1 MVYHIFL
8 SIQKLIKLW
17 VADLVIMNN
26 AACTFTYF
34 CVCGHMS
41 LCPSCRFLGAEFL
54 GYVIGADLNFQEI
67 ANLFSKVAL
76 PFCFLMSSVWD
87 SNCSASLSTLNIFSL
102 LNCGWVRTC
111 VVSSHC
117 DFNLDCSS
125 NVEHLF
131 ISLFVIHT
139 SLLVKYLVIDFVLFF
154 LSYWFCWIVRL
165 FYTECKLL
173 IYIF

>member
-67 ANLFSKVAL
+67 ANLFSKVAVQFYI
-76 PFCFLMSSVWD
+76 PTTNVGF
-87 SNCSASLSTLNIFSL
+87 SAFIF
-102 LNCGWVRTC
+102 
-111 VVSSHC
+111 
-117 DFNLDCSS
+117 F
-125 NVEHLF
+125 
-131 ISLFVIHT
+131 
-139 SLLVKYLVIDFVLFF
+139 FF
-154 LSYWFCWIVRL
+154 LRAAAHGTWRFPG
-165 FYTECKLL
+165 
-173 IYIF
+173 